1 MQKEKIK
8 LYILEILLFTFLFIA
23 LIISKRITY
32 ITLAIFLT
40 TYTILL
46 KITIKKKKILSIYKK
61 QIFISMI
68 LFGIIY
74 IGLFYIFGFY
84 EYDFSKSPT
93 SFGLKTIYRY
103 ILPLTLIIITTE
115 EIRQTFI
122 TQNGTIKILKKQLD
136 ISKTILFINTVLI
149 DILIYIRLYDIKK
162 LDDFLTIIGFITFAS
177 ISCNMLYNYIT
188 KRCGN
193 KSVII
198 YKLITILYIYII
210 PIIPNMYIYFR
221 SFLRMIYPYII
232 YLIIENAYSKTNSK
246 LAYKNKSKNIIT
258 ITTTLILTTLIT
270 MLISCQFKY
279 GILVIGSE
287 SMTPTINIGD
297 TIIYKQYK
305 NQIIKKGDIIV
316 FNNNGIKTIHRVT
329 KIENINN
336 KTRYTTKGD
345 ANELEDIGYITKED
359 IIGIKKLKI
368 KYIGYPTIWIREL
381 FNKWKE

>member
-1 MQKEKIK
+1 MKKEKTK
-8 LYILEILLFTFLFIA
+8 LYILEALLLVLLLIA
-23 LIISKRITY
+23 ITISKRITY
-32 ITLAIFLT
+32 ITLSLLLT
-40 TYTILL
+40 TYTIL
-46 KITIKKKKILSIYKK
+46 IKLIIKQKKPLSIYKK
-61 QIFISMI
+61 QVFITMI

-84 EYDFSKSPT
+84 AYDFSKSPT
-93 SFGLKTIYRY
+93 SFRLKTIYRY
-103 ILPLTLIIITTE
+103 ILPLASIILATE

-122 TQNGTIKILKKQLD
+122 TQNGTINILKKQLD
-136 ISKTILFINTVLI
+136 ISKIILFINTVLI
-149 DILIYIRLYDIKK
+149 DVLIYIRLYDIKK

-188 KRCGN
+188 KRYGN
-193 KSVII
+193 KSVIM

-232 YLIIENAYSKTNSK
+232 YLIVENTYSKPNLKAT
-246 LAYKNKSKNIIT
+246 YKDKNIIT
-258 ITTTLILTTLIT
+258 IITTLILTTLIT

-287 SMTPTINIGD
+287 SMTGTINIGD
-297 TIIYKQYK
+297 AIIYKQYK

-316 FNNNGIKTIHRVT
+316 FNSNGIKTIHRVV

-336 KTRYTTKGD
+336 EIRYTTKGD
-345 ANELEDIGYITKED
+345 ANELEDIGYITKKD
-359 IIGIKKLKI
+359 IIGIKKQKI

>member
-1 MQKEKIK
+1 MKKEKTK
-8 LYILEILLFTFLFIA
+8 LYILEALLLAFLLIA
-23 LIISKRITY
+23 ITISKRITY
-32 ITLAIFLT
+32 ITLSLLLT
-40 TYTILL
+40 TYTIL
-46 KITIKKKKILSIYKK
+46 IKLIIKQKKTLSIYKK
-61 QIFISMI
+61 QVFITMI

-84 EYDFSKSPT
+84 AYDFSKSPT

-103 ILPLTLIIITTE
+103 ILPLASIILATE

-122 TQNGTIKILKKQLD
+122 TQNGTVNILKKQLD
-136 ISKTILFINTVLI
+136 ISKIILFINTVLI
-149 DILIYIRLYDIKK
+149 DVLIYIRLYDIKK

-188 KRCGN
+188 KRYGN
-193 KSVII
+193 KSVIM

-232 YLIIENAYSKTNSK
+232 YLIVENTYSKPNLKAT
-246 LAYKNKSKNIIT
+246 YKDKNIIT
-258 ITTTLILTTLIT
+258 IITTLILTTLIT

-287 SMTPTINIGD
+287 SMTGTINIGD
-297 TIIYKQYK
+297 AIIYKQYK

-316 FNNNGIKTIHRVT
+316 FNSNGIKTIHRVV

-336 KTRYTTKGD
+336 EIRYTTKGD
-345 ANELEDIGYITKED
+345 ANEFEDIGYITKKD
-359 IIGIKKLKI
+359 IIGIKKQKI

-381 FNKWKE
+381 FNK

>member
-1 MQKEKIK
+1 MKKGKIK
-8 LYILEILLFTFLFIA
+8 LYILEVLLFVFLLIA
-23 LIISKRITY
+23 IIISKRITY
-32 ITLAIFLT
+32 ITLSISLT
-40 TYTILL
+40 TYTILI
-46 KITIKKKKILSIYKK
+46 KITMKPKKILSIYKK
-61 QIFISMI
+61 QILISMI

-84 EYDFSKSPT
+84 VYDFSKSPT

-103 ILPLTLIIITTE
+103 ILPLTLIILTTE
-115 EIRQTFI
+115 EIRQTI
-122 TQNGTIKILKKQLD
+122 INQNGTINILKKQLD
-136 ISKTILFINTVLI
+136 ISKIILFINTVLI
-149 DILIYIRLYDIKK
+149 DVLIYIRLYDIKK

-177 ISCNMLYNYIT
+177 ISCNLLYNYIT
-188 KRCGN
+188 KRYGN

-232 YLIIENAYSKTNSK
+232 YLILEQTYSKKK
-246 LAYKNKSKNIIT
+246 LRVTYKDKNIII
-258 ITTTLILTTLIT
+258 ITTLVLTTLIT

-297 TIIYKQYK
+297 TVIYEQYK
-305 NQIIKKGDIIV
+305 NQKLKKGDIIV
-316 FNNNGIKTIHRVT
+316 FNSLGIKTIHRIT

-336 KTRYTTKGD
+336 EIRYTTKGD
-345 ANELEDIGYITKED
+345 SNESEDIGYITKEE
-359 IIGIKKLKI
+359 IIGIKKQKI
-368 KYIGYPTIWIREL
+368 KYIGYPTIWLREL

>member
-1 MQKEKIK
+1 MKKEKFK
-8 LYILEILLFTFLFIA
+8 LYILEILLLIFLLIA
-23 LIISKRITY
+23 IIISKRITY
-32 ITLAIFLT
+32 ITLAISLT
-40 TYTILL
+40 IYTILL
-46 KITIKKKKILSIYKK
+46 KITITKKKILSFHKK
-61 QIFISMI
+61 QILISMI

-84 EYDFSKSPT
+84 AYDFSKSPT
-93 SFGLKTIYRY
+93 SFGLKSIYRY
-103 ILPLTLIIITTE
+103 ILPLTLIILATE
-115 EIRQTFI
+115 EIRQTLL
-122 TQNGTIKILKKQLD
+122 TQNGTINILKKQLD
-136 ISKTILFINTVLI
+136 ISKIILFINTVLI
-149 DILIYIRLYDIKK
+149 DVLIYIRLYDIKE
-162 LDDFLTIIGFITFAS
+162 LDDFLTIMGFITFAS
-177 ISCNMLYNYIT
+177 ISCNLLYNYIT
-188 KRCGN
+188 KRYGN

-232 YLIIENAYSKTNSK
+232 YLILEQTYSKKK
-246 LAYKNKSKNIIT
+246 LRVTYKEKNIIT

-297 TIIYKQYK
+297 AIIYKQYK
-305 NQIIKKGDIIV
+305 NQIIKKGDIII
-316 FNNNGIKTIHRVT
+316 FNNSGIKTVHRVT

-336 KTRYTTKGD
+336 EIRYTTKGD
-345 ANELEDIGYITKED
+345 ANESEDIGYITKED
-359 IIGIKKLKI
+359 IIGIKIIKI